1 MTLGERIAYHRN
13 RLGLSQGELAG
24 QMNVSRQA
32 VSKWETDGSL
42 PDLDRLIAL
51 SGLFGITLDELVK
64 GEEQEPADPAAA
76 ESPGA
81 PVPRPAA
88 QGQRTVGYVLLGVGL
103 LAAVLGLVFNPAVLI
118 PAAYLLLCAILCLA
132 MRRDAGYV
140 IGGMTLGTLFWGAPY
155 VMGFGPAVIFN
166 PILYSG
172 GPIRFSAL
180 YLAAAFLLWGL
191 MLWYLWALL
200 RRLGKTQ
207 YTLPVWGWAILLFG
221 LRGHLLRLWDGG
233 LHNLTGGELLPAATA
248 NLLAAALVFFTLRA
262 VLRRRRPKKEG

>member
-24 QMNVSRQA
+24 RMNVSRQA

-64 GEEQEPADPAAA
+64 GEEQEPAEPAAA

-81 PVPRPAA
+81 PAPRPAA

-103 LAAVLGLVFNPAVLI
+103 LAAVMGLVFNLAVLI

-140 IGGMTLGTLFWGAPY
+140 IGGMTLGTLFFGAPY
-155 VMGFGPAVIFN
+155 VVGFGPAAIFS
-166 PILYSG
+166 PVLYSG
-172 GPIRFSAL
+172 GYIRFSAL

-207 YTLPVWGWAILLFG
+207 YTLLVWGWAILLFG

-233 LHNLTGGELLPAATA
+233 LHSLTGGELLLAVAA
-248 NLLAAALVFFTLRA
+248 NLLAAALVFFTGRA
-262 VLRRRRPKKEG
+262 VLRRREQKKEE